1 MQDLLL
7 VCIINHATDPN
18 SGIASA
24 YSFWV
29 FKLALVL
36 SGVRIAQ
43 SSCVVFGRLL
53 FVHLFC
59 FLLAIVLS
67 VNLRFS
73 ATRYP
78 FGISKLILCRW
89 LLVCFVCFEFV
100 PFSVAHFIVWFMDSD
115 YLFGIFKLSKW
126 ASICIRVAY
135 FFLHVLINQTFI
147 TPAYWDYYYLSLKHR
162 QTLKL

>member
-1 MQDLLL
+1 VLSTISPGLELFSERTSSSQPFQSCKTYYWF
-7 VCIINHATDPN
+7 CIINHATDPN

-36 SGVRIAQ
+36 SGVRIAK

-73 ATRYP
+73 ATGYP

-115 YLFGIFKLSKW
+115 YLFGIFKLSKL

-135 FFLHVLINQTFI
+135 FFYMF
-147 TPAYWDYYYLSLKHR
+147 
-162 QTLKL
+162 